1 MQITPT
7 LRINDFDDNQY
18 TVERM
23 HTVLKGKEAGAV
35 KWVPIA
41 YCGNVNSIPKIV
53 ERHIVGDAVAEARQK
68 AEFEF
73 FEAGHTQR
81 ILKLPEKGRANAK

>member
-1 MQITPT
+1 MEPMQITPT

-41 YCGNVNSIPKIV
+41 YCGNVNSIP
-53 ERHIVGDAVAEARQK
+53 
-68 AEFEF
+68 
-73 FEAGHTQR
+73 
-81 ILKLPEKGRANAK
+81 